1 MNYDDWKTAEPND
14 MDVQDPASDDCPDC
28 GAGHDEPCLPE
39 CGCRYCRLRDALKAE
54 ALVPVGIGSGEK

>member
-1 MNYDDWKTAEPND
+1 MVGRWDVDDNRDELTEPEP
-14 MDVQDPASDDCPDC
+14 DPCESC
-28 GAGHDEPCLPE
+28 GAGHDDPCEPE